1 MEYYIN
7 NRAADFHIDK
17 ELDQLIKNVILEC
30 INIEGIDSNVEV
42 SLSFVDN
49 KEIKELNKTY
59 RNIDEST
66 DVLSFPMEEDILVP
80 MPLLGDII
88 ISVEK
93 AKEQALEFG
102 HSLTREISYLV
113 AHSMFHL
120 MGYDHMEQDE
130 KSEMRIKEKLVMK
143 NLGIFKAREEEQ

>member
-1 MEYYIN
+1 MEYYID
-7 NRAADFHIDK
+7 NRVPDFHIDK
-17 ELDQLIKNVILEC
+17 ELEQLIKNVILEC
-30 INIEGIDSNVEV
+30 INIEGIDSDVEV

-66 DVLSFPMEEDILVP
+66 DVLSFPMEQDILVP

-93 AKEQALEFG
+93 AKEQSLEFG

-113 AHSMFHL
+113 AHSMYHL

-143 NLGIFKAREEEQ
+143 NLGIFRAREEE

>member
-1 MEYYIN
+1 MEYYID
-7 NRAADFHIDK
+7 NRVPDFHIDK
-17 ELDQLIKNVILEC
+17 ELEQLIKNVILEC
-30 INIEGIDSNVEV
+30 INIEGIDSDVEV

-66 DVLSFPMEEDILVP
+66 DVLSFPMEQDILVP

-93 AKEQALEFG
+93 AKEQSLEFG

-113 AHSMFHL
+113 AHSMYHL

-143 NLGIFKAREEEQ
+143 NLGILRAREEE

>member
-1 MEYYIN
+1 
-7 NRAADFHIDK
+7 
-17 ELDQLIKNVILEC
+17 
-30 INIEGIDSNVEV
+30 
-42 SLSFVDN
+42 
-49 KEIKELNKTY
+49 
-59 RNIDEST
+59 
-66 DVLSFPMEEDILVP
+66 

-93 AKEQALEFG
+93 AKEQSLEFG

-113 AHSMFHL
+113 AHSMYHL

-143 NLGIFKAREEEQ
+143 NLGIFRAREEE

>member
-88 ISVEK
+88 ISVEE